1 MEYVHYP
8 VMSKEI
14 LEYLTPPLDRE
25 AHMVD
30 WAGIPIS
37 SCPPIRICT
46 LPALTVILGFRL
58 RL

>member
-30 WAGIPIS
+30 
-37 SCPPIRICT
+37 CT
-46 LPALTVILGFRL
+46 CGEGGQIGRAHV
-58 RL
+58 